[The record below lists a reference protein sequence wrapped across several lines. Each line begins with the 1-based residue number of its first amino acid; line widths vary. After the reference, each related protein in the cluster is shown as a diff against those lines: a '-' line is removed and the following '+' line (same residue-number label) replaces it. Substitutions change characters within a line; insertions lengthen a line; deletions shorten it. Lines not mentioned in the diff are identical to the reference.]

1 MNPEHKPSE
10 RSAELLLLVVVFI
23 WALNAPLAKYGIGGL
38 DFLVFNSIRYVVAF
52 VLLVGIFRSRNTWT
66 HVPRPDWLKLI
77 GLGVVANV
85 IYQFLY
91 IFGLKLTT
99 AGNSAVLLS
108 TSPLW
113 TAFFNA
119 RIHKDRI
126 LPQQWTG
133 MTLSLIGII
142 MIIIGSG
149 KKLEFGSDAVYGDLL
164 SLAGA
169 MMWGLFTNLL
179 KPLLIRYS
187 AMQVSVITVGVGAV
201 GLTIGAI
208 PAGLTLA
215 WSSVDPVFYVVPLV
229 SASFSIAIANVLW
242 ANAVK
247 IIGPSRA
254 ANYNNLIPVIAFIA
268 AYLTLHEQ
276 VLLIQV
282 FGAAITIAGV
292 WIARR

>member
-1 MNPEHKPSE
+1 MLLSRNTASE
-10 RSAELLLLVVVFI
+10 GWISSF
-23 WALNAPLAKYGIGGL
+23 
-38 DFLVFNSIRYVVAF
+38 FSSIRYVVAF

-66 HVPRPDWLKLI
+66 HVLRPDWLKLI

-85 IYQFLY
+85 VYQFLY

-208 PAGLTLA
+208 PAGLILA
-215 WSSVDPVFYVVPLV
+215 
-229 SASFSIAIANVLW
+229 
-242 ANAVK
+242 
-247 IIGPSRA
+247 
-254 ANYNNLIPVIAFIA
+254 
-268 AYLTLHEQ
+268 
-276 VLLIQV
+276 
-282 FGAAITIAGV
+282 
-292 WIARR
+292 